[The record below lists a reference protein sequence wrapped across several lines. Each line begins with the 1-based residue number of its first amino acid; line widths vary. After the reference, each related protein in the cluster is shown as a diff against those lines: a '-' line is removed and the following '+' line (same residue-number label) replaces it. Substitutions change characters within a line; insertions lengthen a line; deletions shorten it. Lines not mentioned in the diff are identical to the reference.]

1 MALGKPIVTT
11 AMKECKKYKSVF
23 ISNNKDEFVKL
34 VDNAIK
40 ISQDPNNHKDYFSLL
55 NKEALENTWE
65 AKSLAIINLLKKYES
80 KNT

>member
-1 MALGKPIVTT
+1 MILISYDIQDDKLR
-11 AMKECKKYKSVF
+11 KE
-23 ISNNKDEFVKL
+23 
-34 VDNAIK
+34 
-40 ISQDPNNHKDYFSLL
+40 